1 MNAVVLIQ
9 KSKILLIFTDENFF
23 TIRLEMIPENQT
35 KKLKKLRE
43 EKTNYLRLK
52 LTKGNNMS
60 KTNKKT
66 FSSSFKAKVAL
77 VALKSEKTIPQISQE
92 FGVHPTQI
100 SNWKK
105 QLLDNMDSIFVES
118 KKTQKNDENKQIEKL
133 HAKIGK
139 LLVEKDFLEQALKS

>member
-1 MNAVVLIQ
+1 
-9 KSKILLIFTDENFF
+9 
-23 TIRLEMIPENQT
+23 
-35 KKLKKLRE
+35 
-43 EKTNYLRLK
+43 
-52 LTKGNNMS
+52 MS

>member
-1 MNAVVLIQ
+1 
-9 KSKILLIFTDENFF
+9 
-23 TIRLEMIPENQT
+23 
-35 KKLKKLRE
+35 
-43 EKTNYLRLK
+43 
-52 LTKGNNMS
+52 MS
-60 KTNKKT
+60 KTSKKT

-105 QLLDNMDSIFVES
+105 QLLDNLDSIFVES